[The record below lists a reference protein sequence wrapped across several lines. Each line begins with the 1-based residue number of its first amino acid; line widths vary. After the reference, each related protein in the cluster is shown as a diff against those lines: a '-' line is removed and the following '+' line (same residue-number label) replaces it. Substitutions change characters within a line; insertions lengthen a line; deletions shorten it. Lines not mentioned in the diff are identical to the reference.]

1 MQNLTKSHIFILAS
15 ILQSEWSAQSA
26 VWQTATSIELGDT
39 AQWLD
44 ITTVIDLWPVLLVS
58 VQKWQIKENKLSK
71 HMLD

>member
-1 MQNLTKSHIFILAS
+1 MQNLTMSHIFILAS
-15 ILQSEWSAQSA
+15 ILQSEWSSQSA

-39 AQWLD
+39 AQLLD
-44 ITTVIDLWPVLLVS
+44 ITTMIDLWPVLLVS